1 MRLKIY
7 VLRRYVLIKLKVKKL
22 SKLAEIP
29 QYQTEESAGFD
40 LHSVDDVILK
50 PFERK
55 LIATGISFEIPK
67 GYEIQIRPR
76 SGLAYKHGITVLN
89 SPGTIDSDYRGEIK
103 ILLINHSDEDFEIKV
118 GERVAQAVIQKVY
131 QASFEEVEDLNS
143 TVRGVAGF
151 GSTGK

>member
-1 MRLKIY
+1 L
-7 VLRRYVLIKLKVKKL
+7 VKLKVKKL

>member
-1 MRLKIY
+1 
-7 VLRRYVLIKLKVKKL
+7 LIKLKVKKL

>member
-1 MRLKIY
+1 L
-7 VLRRYVLIKLKVKKL
+7 VKLKVKKL

-55 LIATGISFEIPK
+55 LIGTGISFEIPK

>member
-1 MRLKIY
+1 M
-7 VLRRYVLIKLKVKKL
+7 VKLKVKKL

>member
-1 MRLKIY
+1 M
-7 VLRRYVLIKLKVKKL
+7 IKLKVKKL